1 MKKKKHLAD
10 LMEEDLLETIQ
21 HRINELTAE
30 LKLLNARHGP
40 LFVHPGAGNLRCKL
54 MRDLLHLVRTS

>member
-1 MKKKKHLAD
+1 MKKKKHHAD
-10 LMEEDLLETIQ
+10 LMEGGLLETLQ

-40 LFVHPGAGNLRCKL
+40 LFVHPGSS
-54 MRDLLHLVRTS
+54 VS

>member
-21 HRINELTAE
+21 KRINELNAE

-40 LFVHPGAGNLRCKL
+40 LFVHPG
-54 MRDLLHLVRTS
+54 S